1 MVIGVQ
7 GVIEGLKEIKLF
19 NCWDEFFDK
28 VFVFVQW
35 VNENIDCVVMVIDF
49 VDQ

>member
-7 GVIEGLKEIKLF
+7 GVIEGLKEIKFF